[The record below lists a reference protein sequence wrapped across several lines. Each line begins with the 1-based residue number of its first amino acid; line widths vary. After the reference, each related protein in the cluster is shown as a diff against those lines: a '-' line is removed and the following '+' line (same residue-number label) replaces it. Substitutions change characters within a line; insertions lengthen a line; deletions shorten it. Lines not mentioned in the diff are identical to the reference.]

1 MNEKLSLGGLPTT
14 RKQYT
19 PVFKAECVRQVAA
32 GTRQSDVAR
41 AQGMSSALLG
51 HLQRQALEAAVPR
64 SAERAEIKQ
73 LRVARWR
80 VEMERAIL
88 KKS

>member
-1 MNEKLSLGGLPTT
+1 MTEKLNPGGGPST
-14 RKQYT
+14 RKKYT
-19 PVFKAECVRQVAA
+19 LVFKAGCVRQAAA
-32 GTRQSDVAR
+32 GARQSDVAR

-73 LRVARWR
+73 LRAARWR

>member
-1 MNEKLSLGGLPTT
+1 MTEKSNSGGEPST
-14 RKQYT
+14 RKKYT
-19 PVFKAECVRQVAA
+19 PAFKAECVRQVAA

>member
-1 MNEKLSLGGLPTT
+1 
-14 RKQYT
+14 
-19 PVFKAECVRQVAA
+19 
-32 GTRQSDVAR
+32 
-41 AQGMSSALLG
+41 MSSALLG

-73 LRVARWR
+73 LRAARWR
-80 VEMERAIL
+80 VEMERAIS

>member
-1 MNEKLSLGGLPTT
+1 MTEKSNPGGAPFT
-14 RKQYT
+14 RKKYT
-19 PVFKAECVRQVAA
+19 PAFKAECVRQVAA

>member
-1 MNEKLSLGGLPTT
+1 MTEKSNPGGGPST
-14 RKQYT
+14 RKKHT
-19 PVFKAECVRQVAA
+19 LAFKAGCVHQVAA
-32 GTRQSDVAR
+32 GARQSDVAR

-51 HLQRQALEAAVPR
+51 HLQRQAAEAAVPR

-80 VEMERAIL
+80 VEMERAI
-88 KKS
+88 